1 MSKLHAILETLN
13 EKKADCIKV
22 YDLSQT
28 EQIHHTMIVC
38 NASNHRLLHALK
50 DHVEERLNS
59 LGYSIHHSEGQ
70 KESEWLLLDVYDVL
84 VHLFLD
90 ETRWY
95 YHLDEL
101 WADQP
106 NYEYKES

>member
-1 MSKLHAILETLN
+1 
-13 EKKADCIKV
+13 
-22 YDLSQT
+22 
-28 EQIHHTMIVC
+28 MIVC
-38 NASNHRLLHALK
+38 NASNVRLLHALK
-50 DHVEERLNS
+50 DHIEERLNS
-59 LGYSIHHSEGQ
+59 LGQPIHHSEGK
-70 KESEWLLLDVYDVL
+70 KESEWLLLDVYDIL
-84 VHLFLD
+84 IHLFLD